1 MNMPIARCPGCGTT
15 YQGWALLSARHQTCT
30 TCGKRLK
37 IQLNGQVFDGYSPFD
52 AEKLILNMTGDTPP
66 PPPAKKKTGTQEQ

>member
-37 IQLNGQVFDGYSPFD
+37 IKLNDQVFEGYSPFN
-52 AEKLILNMTGDTPP
+52 AEKLIQNITDDAPSPL
-66 PPPAKKKTGTQEQ
+66 AKKNRGTQ